1 MTSGQKI
8 TSAPDIVVEILS
20 PGSENRRRDLSVKRQ
35 LYAKYGVNE
44 YWIVDSENQ
53 SVLIFHLQEQT
64 LEEIATVRGI
74 DEITSPL
81 LPGFHLRAGA
91 VFDL

>member
-8 TSAPDIVVEILS
+8 TSAPDIVVEIVL
-20 PGSENRRRDLSVKRQ
+20 PGPENRRRDLYVKRQ
-35 LYAKYGVNE
+35 LYAKYGVKE

-53 SVLIFHLQEQT
+53 SVLIFHLQEQI
-64 LEEIATVRGI
+64 LEEMATLRGI

-81 LPGFHLRAGA
+81 LPGFHLRARA
-91 VFDL
+91 VFDP